1 VIVNEVDSGV
11 WHVEQAAR
19 YDSSMQNLLVPI
31 CDHLILR
38 ASENR
43 ALQKRLDDWKL
54 ALEEKSQKQIAP

>member
-1 VIVNEVDSGV
+1 V
-11 WHVEQAAR
+11 QK
-19 YDSSMQNLLVPI
+19 LLVPI